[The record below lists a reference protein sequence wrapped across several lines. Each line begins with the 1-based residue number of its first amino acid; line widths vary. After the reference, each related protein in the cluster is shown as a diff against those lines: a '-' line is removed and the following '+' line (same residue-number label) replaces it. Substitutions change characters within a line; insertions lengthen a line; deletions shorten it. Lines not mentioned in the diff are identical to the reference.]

1 MTIDPMMEEVLEA
14 LWIATEEEGLQKVT
28 SERLGLGSRHML
40 LAEMARQGLLS
51 PDGEAWRPTEAGR
64 EEARQ
69 AVRRHRLAE
78 RLVTDVFSLAS
89 DRMEEAACAFE
100 HLVRREVEESIC
112 TLLGHPAF
120 CPHGK
125 AIPPGECC
133 REGKT
138 SARSVVVP
146 LSELKKGE
154 KGTVAY
160 LQAGEEDETIP
171 KLLALGILPGC
182 KVELLQRFPSYLFRI
197 GHTQV
202 AVDETIAGSVRIRI
216 GA

>member
-1 MTIDPMMEEVLEA
+1 MTHDPMVEEILEE
-14 LWIATEEEGLQKVT
+14 LWVATEEEGKKLV
-28 SERLGLGSRHML
+28 SPERLGLAPGHPL
-40 LAEMARQGLLS
+40 LEEMAAQGLLC
-51 PDGEAWRPTEAGR
+51 PDGAQWRPTEEGR
-64 EEARQ
+64 QEARQ

-78 RLVTDVFSLAS
+78 RLVTDVFSLAA
-89 DRMEEAACAFE
+89 DRMEETACAFE

-133 REGKT
+133 KEGKT

-154 KGTVAY
+154 RGTVVY
-160 LQAGEEDETIP
+160 LQAGEGDETIP

-182 KVELLQRFPSYLFRI
+182 NVELLQRFPSYLFRI

-202 AVDETIAGSVRIRI
+202 AVDDTIAGSVRIRV